1 MGRIANRDGCDGSY
15 LLSGNGG
22 GLPSGNGGT
31 LKSLKI
37 LRKVYGI

>member
-22 GLPSGNGGT
+22 T